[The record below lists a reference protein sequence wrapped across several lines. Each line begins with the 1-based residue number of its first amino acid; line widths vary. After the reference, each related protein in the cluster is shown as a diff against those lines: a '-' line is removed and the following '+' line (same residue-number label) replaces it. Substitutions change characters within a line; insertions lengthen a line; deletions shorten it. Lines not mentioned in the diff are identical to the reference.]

1 MNKIMQNTVLGLLIL
16 MAIGFVVVVA
26 QRDLVV
32 NENKEFQKEI
42 VELKKGLSAGGT
54 YVSYDLTE
62 RLYKCE
68 EAVGGFNNN

>member
-1 MNKIMQNTVLGLLIL
+1 MQNTVLGLLIL

-54 YVSYDLTE
+54 YVSYDLMK

-68 EAVGGFNNN
+68 ESVGGFNNN